1 MKEYK
6 INQIFKN
13 ILPEHSQEEKDALRN
28 SIKMYGCHKN
38 SIKSWNDQII
48 DGHLC
53 YEICKEEGIDFEVE
67 ERDFEN
73 EEKAVLWIV
82 QTHLARRNLGP
93 VQRIQLALK
102 YEAFYKE
109 MAKRN
114 QSQAGKDRHCR
125 PDEKKEP
132 VHQKMEMV
140 SVDENDLKSDEEQL
154 MPELAEAET
163 VASDEGG
170 NKKKNATVMEKLAE
184 LAGVGKETFRKCKK
198 VLDKGSEEL
207 KQQMEKGEK
216 SINAAYEELMSQ
228 KPENSDKVIP
238 FQIKYD
244 YDCIWDN
251 YDKYAKGLNLLLKY
265 DFLYDGGESA
275 TENIKSDIEGLL
287 ELAKDVQKRLKG
299 MTLEKTGFI
308 KLAANQ

>member
-6 INQIFKN
+6 INPTFKN
-13 ILPEHSQEEKDALRN
+13 ILPEHSQEEKDSLRKN
-28 SIKMYGCHKN
+28 ILMYGCNKN
-38 SIKSWNDQII
+38 SIKVWNDQII

-67 ERDFEN
+67 EWNFKDEG
-73 EEKAVLWIV
+73 KVVLWIV

-109 MAKRN
+109 MAKKN
-114 QSQAGKDRHCR
+114 QSQAGKDRHR
-125 PDEKKEP
+125 RSDEKKS
-132 VHQKMEMV
+132 VHQEKEMA
-140 SVDENDLKSDEEQL
+140 SEDKDDLKSDENQL
-154 MPELAEAET
+154 MPELAEAEMIALD
-163 VASDEGG
+163 VGE
-170 NKKKNATVMEKLAE
+170 NKKKNAIVMEKLAK
-184 LAGVGKETFRKCKK
+184 LACVGKETFRKCKK

-216 SINAAYEELMSQ
+216 TINAAYEELMAQ

-238 FQIKYD
+238 FQVKYD
-244 YDCIWDN
+244 YECIWDN
-251 YDKYAKGLNLLLKY
+251 YNKYAKGLNSLLKY
-265 DFLYDGGESA
+265 DFLYDGGEMA